1 VFRVRLPAHRADAS
15 HRPRRRV
22 QRGPIGED
30 VIAQLPLQGMRLLA
44 VEDQPDVLANIHR
57 VLEEQGASVITA
69 SSAAEALELL
79 DRRGHTAFDLLLSDI
94 GMPGMD
100 GYGLVRT
107 LRETMGVSGRELPAV
122 AVTALAREDD
132 RRRAFAAGFQAHVA
146 KPYSLAQLVGA
157 IRDARLRH

>member
-1 VFRVRLPAHRADAS
+1 
-15 HRPRRRV
+15 
-22 QRGPIGED
+22 
-30 VIAQLPLQGMRLLA
+30 
-44 VEDQPDVLANIHR
+44 
-57 VLEEQGASVITA
+57 
-69 SSAAEALELL
+69 
-79 DRRGHTAFDLLLSDI
+79 
-94 GMPGMD
+94 
-100 GYGLVRT
+100 VRT